1 MISFY
6 KVFSLK
12 NNPSVE
18 YVFMGGK
25 WSKRKVDSK
34 DGFIKVEDKYQDYL
48 SKQFKTNIP
57 LWSISSPVKIIGGVI
72 VGLVLVNYF
81 FKVKDTESYLK

>member
-1 MISFY
+1 MVGFY
-6 KVFSLK
+6 KIFSLK

-18 YVFMGGK
+18 YVFIKGK
-25 WSKRKVDSK
+25 WNKRKVDSK
-34 DGFIKVEDKYQDYL
+34 EDFVKVEDKYQSNL

-81 FKVKDTESYLK
+81 FKAKVTE

>member
-1 MISFY
+1 MVCFY
-6 KVFSLK
+6 KTFLLK

-18 YVFMGGK
+18 YVFIKGK
-25 WSKRKVDSK
+25 WNKRKVDSK
-34 DGFIKVEDKYQDYL
+34 EDFVKVEDKYQSNL

-81 FKVKDTESYLK
+81 FKVKEIQ